1 MTSYNP
7 ATKRNPQST
16 HPGQKGPSQGPVL
29 KMSPEKKDG
38 KRLRTTLETEFAVLD
53 IRGLSIFCCN

>member
-16 HPGQKGPSQGPVL
+16 HPGQKGPVL